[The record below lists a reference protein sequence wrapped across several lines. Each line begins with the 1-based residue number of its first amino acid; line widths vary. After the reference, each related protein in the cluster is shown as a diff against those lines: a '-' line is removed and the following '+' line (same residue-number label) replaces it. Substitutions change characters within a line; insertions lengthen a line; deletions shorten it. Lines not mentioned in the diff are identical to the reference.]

1 MITLSTA
8 SHNYQFNSLAEAEI
22 YARENIK
29 QNCCVLGTS
38 GTILSFRR
46 QGQEYF
52 TRITKQADVCDTP
65 FSQRTC

>member
-8 SHNYQFNSLAEAEI
+8 NHNYQFNSLAEAEI

-29 QNCCVLGTS
+29 QNCCILGTS

-52 TRITKQADVCDTP
+52 TRITKRADICDTP